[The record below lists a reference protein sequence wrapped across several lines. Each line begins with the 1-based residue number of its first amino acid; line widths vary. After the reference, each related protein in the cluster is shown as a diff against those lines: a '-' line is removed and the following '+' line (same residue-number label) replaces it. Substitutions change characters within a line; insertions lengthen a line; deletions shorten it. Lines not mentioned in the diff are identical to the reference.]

1 MRKDSTKCDGRP
13 STARRF
19 DRTPGAWLQYPAV
32 GGIAFVRRVV
42 TASLRSVTA
51 AAEAQTMAA
60 SIQDEGEYRGRRVDL
75 PVVRRAR
82 ELLARAQ

>member
-1 MRKDSTKCDGRP
+1 M
-13 STARRF
+13 
-19 DRTPGAWLQYPAV
+19 
-32 GGIAFVRRVV
+32 GGIAFVRRAV
-42 TASLRSVTA
+42 TASLCSVTA